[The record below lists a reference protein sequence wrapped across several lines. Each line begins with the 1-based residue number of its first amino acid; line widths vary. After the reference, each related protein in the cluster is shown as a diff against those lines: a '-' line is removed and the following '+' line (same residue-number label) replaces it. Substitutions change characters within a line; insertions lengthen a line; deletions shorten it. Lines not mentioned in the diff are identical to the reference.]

1 MGSEGILK
9 VDWSLPSDEC
19 HEYITGSWLKVT
31 DTQGDALITN
41 NQFIP
46 DDCQTRN
53 ESSLSIIVHTNS
65 STQHKDQQSCQ
76 IIIPEVLEECKVYSV
91 QIIRNTTHFV
101 AICYRMRSSFIQRY
115 FFIIPFR

>member
-19 HEYITGSWLKVT
+19 HEYNTGSWLKVT

-76 IIIPEVLEECKVYSV
+76 IIIPDVLEECKVYSV
-91 QIIRNTTHFV
+91 QIIPEYDSLRGHLLSNEV
-101 AICYRMRSSFIQRY
+101 
-115 FFIIPFR
+115 IIHPKVISI

>member
-65 STQHKDQQSCQ
+65 STG
-76 IIIPEVLEECKVYSV
+76 PWEEVVFILLKVVLLTSYIYHHPSH
-91 QIIRNTTHFV
+91 ILHV
-101 AICYRMRSSFIQRY
+101 ARSFGLVM
-115 FFIIPFR
+115 FFNLPQPRAWRSTYPLG